1 MQAPDRWAANCRLP
15 LSTYMLLPQNAWPK
29 TPQTPVVGAESEY
42 PGPQS
47 KLKVVQKLTSRVSFQ
62 SLYRHSIDTYT
73 KYYAILFVSFRKFIT
88 RALLF
93 FFKYAAI
100 AYSICRGMVWMKCLE
115 KMPVIFFLLLSLTF
129 LTLDIILLQGYSTLI
144 AFSESDLMNTF

>member
-93 FFKYAAI
+93 FLNMLLLHILYA
-100 AYSICRGMVWMKCLE
+100 GVWYEWNAWKKCLW
-115 KMPVIFFLLLSLTF
+115 FFFFFYHLLS
-129 LTLDIILLQGYSTLI
+129 
-144 AFSESDLMNTF
+144 